1 MSIYN
6 GFRNWTKVEAENL
19 KLGQKGFDK
28 QIKLAGALAGRF
40 CAVFNPGD
48 SEINISLLSN
58 IGDNYLGKL
67 QPNATIYGDFK
78 QIQVTTNGG
87 IIIGTRL

>member
-1 MSIYN
+1 MGLYS
-6 GFRNWTKVEAENL
+6 GLRNWTKVEAENL

-40 CAVFNPGD
+40 SSVFNPGD
-48 SEINISLLSN
+48 SEVNVTLLSN
-58 IGDNYLGKL
+58 IGDDYLGKL

-78 QIQVTTNGG
+78 SIRVTTTGG